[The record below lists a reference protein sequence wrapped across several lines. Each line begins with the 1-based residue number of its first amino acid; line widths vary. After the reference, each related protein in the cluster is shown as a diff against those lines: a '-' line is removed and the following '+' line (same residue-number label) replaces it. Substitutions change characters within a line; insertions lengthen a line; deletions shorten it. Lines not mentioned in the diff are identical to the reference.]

1 MFLPFGF
8 DRSMEQ
14 AADFPVKAAEDQV
27 RIGSRHTAVA
37 GWRKGCW
44 TDHLKPLKPHHGV
57 LRNGRIQV
65 NKWGLIVRLHHR
77 VERIDFR
84 EKSFHRMQKLLQKRS
99 FARKR

>member
-27 RIGSRHTAVA
+27 RIGSRH
-37 GWRKGCW
+37 
-44 TDHLKPLKPHHGV
+44 LKPHHGV